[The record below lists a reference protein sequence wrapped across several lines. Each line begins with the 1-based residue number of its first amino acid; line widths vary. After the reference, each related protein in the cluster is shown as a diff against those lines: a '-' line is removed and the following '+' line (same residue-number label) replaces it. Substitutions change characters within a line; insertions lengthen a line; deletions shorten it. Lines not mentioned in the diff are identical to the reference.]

1 MNGTNLGRDWPP
13 PPKPKPDPPSLRV
26 GLMLLTIML
35 LLLGSP
41 LVAWLVATLDHPWW
55 PVIVPTSWL
64 AALVVF
70 LVGSFIDI
78 RIRSRK

>member
-1 MNGTNLGRDWPP
+1 MNGPNLSRDWPP
-13 PPKPKPDPPSLRV
+13 PPKPKPEAPNLRV
-26 GLMLLTIML
+26 GLMLLAIML
-35 LLLGSP
+35 LLFGSP
-41 LVAWLVATLDHPWW
+41 LVAWLVAALGHPWW

-78 RIRSRK
+78 RIRSKK